1 MVFKPHVLDIDIS
14 GNMVQLI
21 LYCDD
26 GFPMA
31 ETKHIKT
38 AKFPGGISHIGC
50 LTVDSEP
57 VDHIQGVVKKVR
69 IDL

>member
-1 MVFKPHVLDIDIS
+1 
-14 GNMVQLI
+14 MVQLI